1 MTRVVLNVCG
11 IKSKGGI
18 TVLNNFLKNNSNLD
32 LYIIYDN
39 LDLENHV
46 SRYKNQ
52 FIRVPRFCHPF
63 LNFFINKNLKETIN
77 SYENIIHFGNLAFK
91 TKIYS
96 YTFIQNILP
105 LVEPTSSL
113 RNFLLRIF
121 YSYSFRISDEII
133 VQQEHVA
140 KRIPKN
146 VKVKIIGS
154 VNFSNI
160 SKSKNSSF
168 VIIYENIKN
177 KNPNFTFELINE
189 LSKLDYKINVIDP
202 EDDFSN
208 LYNKNLL
215 NEKLNVFNNLNHSE
229 LLNTFKE
236 SLTYIHT
243 SKHETVGLPIY
254 EALANGL
261 NVVVPNQEYF
271 KFDTDNIYKYK
282 LNDLNSA
289 VEACKNSLINDSE
302 TASVPIYYEDWNLN
316 FQ

>member
-1 MTRVVLNVCG
+1 
-11 IKSKGGI
+11 
-18 TVLNNFLKNNSNLD
+18 
-32 LYIIYDN
+32 
-39 LDLENHV
+39 
-46 SRYKNQ
+46 
-52 FIRVPRFCHPF
+52 
-63 LNFFINKNLKETIN
+63 
-77 SYENIIHFGNLAFK
+77 
-91 TKIYS
+91 
-96 YTFIQNILP
+96 LP

-215 NEKLNVFNNLNHSE
+215 NKKLNVFSNLNHSE

>member
-113 RNFLLRIF
+113 RNFLP
-121 YSYSFRISDEII
+121 
-133 VQQEHVA
+133 VT
-140 KRIPKN
+140 
-146 VKVKIIGS
+146 
-154 VNFSNI
+154 NFQ
-160 SKSKNSSF
+160 
-168 VIIYENIKN
+168 
-177 KNPNFTFELINE
+177 
-189 LSKLDYKINVIDP
+189 
-202 EDDFSN
+202 N
-208 LYNKNLL
+208 LYPSLIMMF
-215 NEKLNVFNNLNHSE
+215 FNFLS
-229 LLNTFKE
+229 LKTLFPKKE
-236 SLTYIHT
+236 I
-243 SKHETVGLPIY
+243 LPIL
-254 EALANGL
+254 ALL
-261 NVVVPNQEYF
+261 PNSILYSKAFEY
-271 KFDTDNIYKYK
+271 
-282 LNDLNSA
+282 
-289 VEACKNSLINDSE
+289 INH
-302 TASVPIYYEDWNLN
+302 
-316 FQ
+316 